1 MQLEPCSICLYK
13 LKEKEKKK
21 EKKRPFM
28 EDFFVFPSQKLIVCR
43 SMGMFPNAVQGYD

>member
-13 LKEKEKKK
+13 LKEKEKEK
-21 EKKRPFM
+21 EKPFM

>member
-13 LKEKEKKK
+13 LKEKEK
-21 EKKRPFM
+21 KKRPFM